1 MSFAIGSRFVFK
13 NMSVIVASIFL
24 LQQIAWAADLTEATL
39 NNMTSQQSQTF
50 APEYL
55 QSQEAIHQ
63 EIIDQKQA
71 IEDAGY
77 IQAITTSEVGLP
89 EAETLELQGPKS
101 GDSGVPAEGNEEYVT
116 GETSNSHQADEEQVV
131 LVTSESG
138 DEIRYRNGV
147 VDTVTKTDGTVIDYE
162 NGVVSKVLKYDGS
175 SYIFGEA
182 WQT

>member
-63 EIIDQKQA
+63 EIIDQEQA
-71 IEDAGY
+71 IEYAGY
-77 IQAITTSEVGLP
+77 TQAITTSEVGLP
-89 EAETLELQGPKS
+89 EAETLELQGPK
-101 GDSGVPAEGNEEYVT
+101 
-116 GETSNSHQADEEQVV
+116 
-131 LVTSESG
+131 
-138 DEIRYRNGV
+138 
-147 VDTVTKTDGTVIDYE
+147 
-162 NGVVSKVLKYDGS
+162 
-175 SYIFGEA
+175 
-182 WQT
+182 